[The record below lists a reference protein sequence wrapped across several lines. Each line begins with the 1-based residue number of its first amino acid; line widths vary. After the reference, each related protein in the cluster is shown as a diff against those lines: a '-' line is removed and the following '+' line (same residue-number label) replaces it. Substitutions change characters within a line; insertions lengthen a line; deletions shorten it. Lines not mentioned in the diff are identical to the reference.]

1 MNKQALDLVLPSDR
15 QAFLANLQDAANAG
29 LSINGLVNTFIREA
43 DEDSL
48 KQAIRAN
55 ELQAKALQRAQRLM
69 EKADDYKAGFDAGHT
84 LGHAA
89 GYQHGL
95 EAGYE
100 QGLRDAQQGGR
111 IVALALPSGRIP
123 FAGGRRGGA
132 QHAVGDR

>member
-1 MNKQALDLVLPSDR
+1 MNKQALELVLPSD
-15 QAFLANLQDAANAG
+15 QQTFLHHLQDAANAG
-29 LSINGLVNTFIREA
+29 LSINGLVSHFIREA

-84 LGHAA
+84 LGHAT

-100 QGLRDAQQGGR
+100 QGVKDAQDGR
-111 IVALALPSGRIP
+111 IVVLTPAGHIP
-123 FAGGRRGGA
+123 FAGGRRGGGA
-132 QHAVGDR
+132 QHAAGDR